1 VEITLPVTAA
11 VLGAAVL
18 HAGWNALLKSSADKQ
33 LDTVALSVG
42 SALIA
47 LAVAVWLPAPARES
61 WPWLAASAVVH
72 ILYFLFLAK
81 AYHWGDM
88 SYAYPIMRGG
98 GPMIVALAGAAVFG
112 EVLDPG
118 QTLGVVLVCVGIVAF
133 AAGKAD
139 PRATAFALGNALVIA
154 AYTLIDAKGARVSG
168 SPVAYALWFFIANGI
183 VLYAYAGLRRG
194 ATVPRHLLANWPR
207 VLIGAALTTGSY
219 GVALWAMTRAPVA
232 LVAVL
237 RETAVIFG
245 AVIAYFMLNEKF
257 TRRRLVA
264 TGAVLCGLVALRL

>member
-1 VEITLPVTAA
+1 MPVTAA

-18 HAGWNALLKSSADKQ
+18 HAGWNALLKGSADKQ

-42 SALIA
+42 SALIG
-47 LAVAVWLPAPARES
+47 LAIAVWLPAPASES

-72 ILYFLFLAK
+72 ILYFLFLAN

-118 QTLGVVLVCVGIVAF
+118 QTFGVALICAGIVAF

-168 SPVAYALWFFIANGI
+168 SPVAYALWFFVANGI
-183 VLYAYAGLRRG
+183 VLYAYAGVRRG
-194 ATVPRHLLANWPR
+194 VVVPRHIRAHWPR

-245 AVIAYFMLNEKF
+245 AVIAYFLLNEKL

-264 TGAVLCGLVALRL
+264 TGAVLCGLVALKL